1 MMLNIIFVILLLI
14 LIFNLKLKETF
25 TTQEDLEKLYQKLLF
40 NQKIRLLRDESI
52 RNLKEAKDKQTFNY
66 LNEDNT
72 DPYLTEYK
80 CLDYEDIKI

>member
-1 MMLNIIFVILLLI
+1 MLNIIFVILLLI

-52 RNLKEAKDKQTFNY
+52 RNMKQAKDKQTFNY

-72 DPYLTEYK
+72 SPYLTEYK